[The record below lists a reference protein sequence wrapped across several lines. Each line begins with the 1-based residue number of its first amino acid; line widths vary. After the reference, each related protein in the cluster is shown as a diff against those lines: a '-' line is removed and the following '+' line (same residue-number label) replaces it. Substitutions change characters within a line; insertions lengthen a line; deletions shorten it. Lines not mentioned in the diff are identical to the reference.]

1 MKKKYSAIAIGAIFL
16 ISCNNNAPKT
26 SNTEQVVVEIGTRQ
40 CYASTLNKDSALLV
54 LNFKGNIVEGSMDYK
69 INGKD
74 KNKGSLNGEMKGDTI
89 FADYKFLSEGV
100 ESVRQVAFLKMD
112 STLTEGYGDVEEKN
126 GKTVFKNAAALDFS
140 KGLKMQKVD
149 CAK

>member
-1 MKKKYSAIAIGAIFL
+1 MKKKYSAIAIGTIFL
-16 ISCNNNAPKT
+16 ISCTNNAPKT
-26 SNTEQVVVEIGTRQ
+26 SNTEQVVVETATRQ

-89 FADYKFLSEGV
+89 FVDYKFLSEGV

-112 STLTEGYGDVEEKN
+112 STLTEGYGDVEE
-126 GKTVFKNAAALDFS
+126 
-140 KGLKMQKVD
+140 
-149 CAK
+149 